1 MSDTS
6 VQYQDTFDHL
16 QYHADHMNLWEQ
28 GFVDSLEYQF
38 KQKGRLSISQE
49 RHLLKLADKYNMDK
63 IREAQQFAKNYGP
76 KQRDIAI
83 KCAKYYDGQYLSPK
97 YFHDI
102 VNKVLGDPEGHIL
115 TLGEYNKL
123 CKNKYALKVLASYDA
138 PEKFAVGDVVQ
149 IRANN
154 RIDIA
159 NTELK
164 TGAVPRG
171 MRATWHFADKTCM
184 VLEVNAK
191 PITRAAKAARVY
203 KILIID
209 ETSPIYAHESDL
221 KKLRRRKKK

>member
-1 MSDTS
+1 MSTA
-6 VQYQDTFDHL
+6 YQQTFDHL
-16 QYHADHMNLWEQ
+16 QYHADHMNTWEQ
-28 GFVDSLEYQF
+28 GFVDSLEPQF
-38 KQKGRLSISQE
+38 KQKGKLSVSQE

-63 IREAQQFAKNYGP
+63 IRESQQWVKNYGP
-76 KQRDIAI
+76 EQRDIAI
-83 KCAKYYDGQYLSPK
+83 KCAKYYDGQYRT

-102 VNKVLGDPEGHIL
+102 VNKVLGDPEGHVL

-123 CKNKYALKVLASYDA
+123 CKNKYALKVLASYDE
-138 PEKFAVGDVVQ
+138 PEKFAVGDMVQ

-154 RIDIA
+154 RVDIA

-203 KILIID
+203 KVLIID

>member
-1 MSDTS
+1 MSDAS
-6 VQYQDTFDHL
+6 IHYQNAFNHL

-28 GFVDSLEYQF
+28 GFVESLEHQF
-38 KQKGRLSISQE
+38 KQKGRLSDSQE
-49 RHLLKLADKYNMDK
+49 RHLFKLTNKYNMDR
-63 IREAQQFAKNYGP
+63 IREENAWCKNYGP
-76 KQRDIAI
+76 EQRDIAI
-83 KCAKYYDGQYLSPK
+83 KCANYYDGQYQT

-102 VNKVLGDPEGHIL
+102 VNKVLGDPEHHIL

-154 RIDIA
+154 RVDIA
-159 NTELK
+159 NTDQK
-164 TGAVPRG
+164 TGAVARG
-171 MRATWHFADKTCM
+171 TRSTWGLTNKTCM

-221 KKLRRRKKK
+221 KRLRRPKKK

>member
-1 MSDTS
+1 MSEAS
-6 VQYQDTFDHL
+6 LHYQKAFDHL

-28 GFVDSLEYQF
+28 GFVDSLEHQF
-38 KQKGRLSISQE
+38 KQKGRLSTSQE
-49 RHLLKLADKYNMDK
+49 GHLFKLADKYNMDR
-63 IREAQQFAKNYGP
+63 IREENQWCKNYGP
-76 KQRDIAI
+76 EQRDIAI
-83 KCAKYYDGQYLSPK
+83 KCAKYYDGQYQT

-102 VNKVLGDPEGHIL
+102 VNKVLGDPDTHVL

-123 CKNKYALKVLASYDA
+123 CKNKYALKVLASYDT
-138 PEKFAVGDVVQ
+138 PEKFAVGDMVQ

-154 RIDIA
+154 RVDIA
-159 NTELK
+159 NTDEK

-171 MRATWHFADKTCM
+171 MRATWFFKNKTCM
-184 VLEVNAK
+184 VLEVNAL

-203 KILIID
+203 KVLIID

>member
-1 MSDTS
+1 MSTA
-6 VQYQDTFDHL
+6 YQQTFDHL
-16 QYHADHMNLWEQ
+16 QYHADHMNTWEQ
-28 GFVDSLEYQF
+28 GFVDSLEHQF
-38 KQKGRLSISQE
+38 KQKGKLSTSQE
-49 RHLLKLADKYNMDK
+49 RHLFKLADKYNMDK
-63 IREAQQFAKNYGP
+63 IREAQQWVKNYGP
-76 KQRDIAI
+76 EQREIAI
-83 KCAKYYDGQYLSPK
+83 RCAKYYDGQYQT

-102 VNKVLGDPEGHIL
+102 VNKVLGDPEHHVL

-138 PEKFAVGDVVQ
+138 PEKFAVGDLVQ

-154 RIDIA
+154 RVDIA
-159 NTELK
+159 NTDQK

-171 MRATWHFADKTCM
+171 AYSTWRLADKTCM

-191 PITRAAKAARVY
+191 PITRAAKAARIY
-203 KILIID
+203 KVLIID

>member
-6 VQYQDTFDHL
+6 INYQKAFNHL
-16 QYHADHMNLWEQ
+16 QYHAHHMNTWEQ

-38 KQKGRLSISQE
+38 KQKGRLSVSQD
-49 RHLLKLADKYNMDK
+49 RHLLKLTDKYNMDK
-63 IREAQQFAKNYGP
+63 IREAQQWVKNYGP
-76 KQRDIAI
+76 DQRDIAV
-83 KCAKYYDGQYLSPK
+83 KCAKYYDGQYQT

-102 VNKVLGDPEGHIL
+102 VNKVLDNPEGHVL

-123 CKNKYALKVLASYDA
+123 CKNKYALKVLASYDE
-138 PEKFAVGDVVQ
+138 PEKFAVGDMVQ

-184 VLEVNAK
+184 ILEVNAK
-191 PITRAAKAARVY
+191 PITRAAKAARIY
-203 KILIID
+203 KVLIID
-209 ETSPIYAHESDL
+209 ETSPIYVHESDL